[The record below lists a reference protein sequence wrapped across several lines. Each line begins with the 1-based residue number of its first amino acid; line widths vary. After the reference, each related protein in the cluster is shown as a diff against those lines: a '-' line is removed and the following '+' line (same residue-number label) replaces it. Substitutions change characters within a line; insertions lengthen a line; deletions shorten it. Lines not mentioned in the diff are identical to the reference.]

1 MRKRLLLRLA
11 LLIPLLVAVFILHV
25 GGTALVIV
33 HIARI
38 ALIVALALIGGRF
51 RARRSRGPLPAA
63 PLAHPA
69 GRASGPEPPD
79 A

>member
-1 MRKRLLLRLA
+1 MSIPLRPRRAPSVRKRLLIRLA

-25 GGTALVIV
+25 SGTALVIV

-51 RARRSRGPLPAA
+51 RASR
-63 PLAHPA
+63 
-69 GRASGPEPPD
+69 PEPPD